1 MSPRTTIITM
11 VTVTGT
17 PMDSFFDN
25 IYLIRALTAAACLAP
40 LCGLLGVFVTARRM
54 AFFSDTIAHAALAGV
69 ALGFLLGFKEPTVPM
84 VAFSLL
90 IAVAMFWLRTNTEL
104 LTDTIMALLLSG
116 SVALGVIILSMLK
129 GFRAELHSYLFGDI
143 QAVGT
148 QELIFA
154 GLLGVGVTASILWQL
169 NALSLLTAQEDLAH
183 VCGIQVQKLNYFFVA
198 ILTLTVA
205 ASIRLLGVM
214 LVTALIVIP
223 PASARNISRN
233 LRQHLLLSLG
243 MGLLSGISG
252 VLLSY
257 HFDLPTGPTIVM
269 AAIGF
274 FVLTLIA
281 SRLRRQGQM
290 RSNPI
295 PSV

>member
-1 MSPRTTIITM
+1 
-11 VTVTGT
+11 
-17 PMDSFFDN
+17 MDSLLEN
-25 IYLIRALTAAACLAP
+25 IYLVRALIAAACLAP

-90 IAVAMFWLRTNTEL
+90 IALAMFWLRTNTEL

-116 SVALGVIILSMLK
+116 SVALGIIILSMLK

-148 QELIFA
+148 QELVLA
-154 GLLGVGVTASILWQL
+154 GILGALVTTSILWQL
-169 NALSLLTAQEDLAH
+169 NSLSLLTAQEDLAH
-183 VCGIQVQKLNYFFVA
+183 VCGIPVKRLNYFFVA

-233 LRQHLLLSLG
+233 LRQHLLLSMA
-243 MGLLSGISG
+243 MGLVSG
-252 VLLSY
+252 VAGVFLSY
-257 HFDLPTGPTIVM
+257 HFDFPTGPTIVM
-269 AAIGF
+269 AAIGLF
-274 FVLTLIA
+274 ILTLVA
-281 SRLRRQGQM
+281 SRLRRLVQPGA
-290 RSNPI
+290 SP
-295 PSV
+295 VTTV

>member
-1 MSPRTTIITM
+1 MVCTSRPITTTITA
-11 VTVTGT
+11 TR
-17 PMDSFFDN
+17 MDSLLEN
-25 IYLIRALTAAACLAP
+25 IYLVRALIAAACLAP

-90 IAVAMFWLRTNTEL
+90 IALAMFWLRTNTEL

-116 SVALGVIILSMLK
+116 SVALGIIILSMLK

-148 QELIFA
+148 QELVLA
-154 GLLGVGVTASILWQL
+154 GILGALVTTSILWQL
-169 NALSLLTAQEDLAH
+169 NSLSLLTAQEDLAH
-183 VCGIQVQKLNYFFVA
+183 VCGIPVKRLNYFFVA

-233 LRQHLLLSLG
+233 LRQHLLLSMA
-243 MGLLSGISG
+243 MGLVSG
-252 VLLSY
+252 VAGVFLSY
-257 HFDLPTGPTIVM
+257 HFDFPTGPTIVM
-269 AAIGF
+269 AAIGLF
-274 FVLTLIA
+274 ILTLVA
-281 SRLRRQGQM
+281 SRLRRLVQPGA
-290 RSNPI
+290 SP
-295 PSV
+295 VTTV

>member
-1 MSPRTTIITM
+1 
-11 VTVTGT
+11 
-17 PMDSFFDN
+17 MDSLLDN
-25 IYLIRALTAAACLAP
+25 IYLVRALIAAACLAP

-69 ALGFLLGFKEPTVPM
+69 ALGFLLGFKEPTIPM
-84 VAFSLL
+84 VVFSLL
-90 IAVAMFWLRTNTEL
+90 IALAMFWLRTHTEL

-116 SVALGVIILSMLK
+116 SVALGIIILSMLK

-148 QELIFA
+148 EELVLAAILGAVVISSIF
-154 GLLGVGVTASILWQL
+154 WQL
-169 NALSLLTAQEDLAH
+169 NSLSLLTAQEDLAH
-183 VCGIQVQKLNYFFVA
+183 VCGIPVKRLNYFFVA

-233 LRQHLLLSLG
+233 LRQHLLLSLA
-243 MGLLSGISG
+243 MGLFSGVSG

-257 HFDLPTGPTIVM
+257 HFDTPTGPTIVM
-269 AAIGF
+269 AAIGLF
-274 FVLTLIA
+274 ILTLII
-281 SRLRRQGQM
+281 SGVRRAVSQADAKQV
-290 RSNPI
+290 PTL
-295 PSV
+295 

>member
-1 MSPRTTIITM
+1 MLITI
-11 VTVTGT
+11 TGT
-17 PMDSFFDN
+17 RMDSLFDN
-25 IYLIRALTAAACLAP
+25 IYLTRALIAASCLAP

-69 ALGFLLGFKEPTVPM
+69 ALGFLLGFKEPTLPM
-84 VAFSLL
+84 VTFSLV
-90 IAVAMFWLRTNTEL
+90 IAIVMFWLRTHTEL

-116 SVALGVIILSMLK
+116 SVALGIIILSMLK

-148 QELIFA
+148 EELVMA
-154 GLLGVGVTASILWQL
+154 AVLGVGVSLSLFWQL
-169 NALSLLTAQEDLAH
+169 NSLSLLTAQEDLAH
-183 VCGIQVQKLNYFFVA
+183 VCGIPVQRLNYFFVA
-198 ILTLTVA
+198 VLTLTVA

-233 LRQHLLLSLG
+233 LRQHILLSLG
-243 MGLLSGISG
+243 LGLASGLSG
-252 VLLSY
+252 VFLAY

-269 AAIGF
+269 AAIGLF
-274 FVLTLIA
+274 ILTLIG
-281 SRLRRQGQM
+281 SKLRRLNEAKPLTA
-290 RSNPI
+290 SNRP
-295 PSV
+295 

>member
-1 MSPRTTIITM
+1 
-11 VTVTGT
+11 
-17 PMDSFFDN
+17 MDSLLDN
-25 IYLIRALTAAACLAP
+25 IYLVRALIAAACLAP

-148 QELIFA
+148 QELVLAGVLGAVVTTSIF
-154 GLLGVGVTASILWQL
+154 WQL

-183 VCGIQVQKLNYFFVA
+183 VCGIPVKRLNYFFVA

-233 LRQHLLLSLG
+233 LRQHLLISMA
-243 MGLLSGISG
+243 MGFVSG
-252 VLLSY
+252 VSGVFLSY
-257 HFDLPTGPTIVM
+257 HFDFPTGPTIVM
-269 AAIGF
+269 AAIGLF
-274 FVLTLIA
+274 ALTLIA
-281 SRLRRQGQM
+281 SRFRRLGQAHA
-290 RSNPI
+290 NPA